1 MKDVK
6 IVFIDL
12 DDTLKDSNQKVSIR
26 NKKIFDKLIDK
37 GVLVVF
43 ITGRSLSYTMS
54 LSKQF
59 SSSSYVVSSNGAE
72 IYNYGSKKK
81 LYQSILN
88 KDDLVKLSEIIKKYN
103 LYFIANAFLTSYSN
117 KDFGDPGKKRVSSLD
132 EVNEDISQL
141 VVESFDLNSMKLFR
155 RDIAELTNIKIIN
168 KSSNVSSD
176 KILFY
181 DITNNEVSKVSAIKK
196 VCDYLNI
203 DVSDAMAIGNGDED
217 IEMLQAVGV
226 GVAMGNATDGLKA
239 VAKVITDTNDNEGVA
254 LVLEKLYNEY
264 IA

>member
-1 MKDVK
+1 LKDVK

-81 LYQSILN
+81 LHQSILDKN
-88 KDDLVKLSEIIKKYN
+88 DLAKLSEIIKKYN
-103 LYFIANAFLTSYSN
+103 LYFIANCFLTSYSN
-117 KDFGDPGKKRVSSLD
+117 KDFGDPGKKRVSSLE
-132 EVNEDISQL
+132 EVTENISQL

-168 KSSNVSSD
+168 KSSSVSTD

-181 DITNNEVSKVSAIKK
+181 DITNNDVSKVDAIKK
-196 VCDYLNI
+196 VCAYLNI
-203 DVSDAMAIGNGDED
+203 DISDAMAIGNGDED

-226 GVAMGNATDGLKA
+226 GVAMGNATDNLKA
-239 VAKVITDTNDNEGVA
+239 VANVITDTNDNEGVA
-254 LVLEKLYNEY
+254 LVLEKLYNEH